1 MTMLSLISSLT
12 WVRMPLTE
20 QVAEGYVGSAASDVM
35 TVACTLSK
43 PSHFVERHL
52 LRVPLGQQ

>member
-1 MTMLSLISSLT
+1 
-12 WVRMPLTE
+12 MPLTE

-43 PSHFVERHL
+43 PSPFVERYL
-52 LRVPLGQQ
+52 LRAPLRQQ